1 MVSVQL
7 SGGETLLGFFLLLE
21 GVVALYTPCI
31 LCNFPSL
38 H

>member
-7 SGGETLLGFFLLLE
+7 RGGETFLVYFLLLE

-31 LCNFPSL
+31 LCKLPSL
-38 H
+38 S